1 MKKFTAG
8 MVKDPE
14 RVDQP
19 EGTYRDALNANLYY
33 QKGAVVNEQGTAA
46 ITNVGG
52 FVIDEIIGQCAL
64 KDGRIVL
71 FFNYTLNQNPTS
83 AISVV
88 DPSAKT
94 NTIIYRN
101 SNLNFKASNTIEATS
116 KIDVNGEILVYFTDN
131 YMQKTVEP
139 FTGIEYISDYNPP
152 RVINITRQ
160 EQSSTVT
167 QLYDNADYTV
177 EKLDLFLNSGFI
189 PEFRDI
195 KIEEGGGVVS
205 GTYHLAIAYVD
216 EDLNRTNYLVTS
228 NPVHLVTEHEDA
240 IPTESI
246 TGDPQGSQSNK
257 SISWVV
263 DIPVPSNYTHVR
275 PVVIQRFGG
284 GYSQESSEFAYELDI
299 VKIPEVTDSQ
309 LFTSL
314 EITYTGL
321 EQVAA
326 ASISEVVIDSV
337 RYETAKSFVQLDNRL
352 YISNLRARGD
362 IGYQRF
368 ANSIRVSPKVET
380 VQKFDPKRIHRTILN
395 NGYNSYQNGV
405 FTDST
410 SRYRN
415 IQQNDVG
422 DEYFN
427 SNVRKG
433 YKDVNLSHNYRGYRR
448 SEVYAFYISFVLKDG
463 SETYAYHIPGRE
475 AETIKGDTIYE
486 NAPLT
491 DITANAL
498 DSILGGF
505 DVGEFQDLYP
515 DAHLHEITDTQ
526 YMIDQNSTEMSYW
539 ENQDE
544 RYPTDDEFTVWSVDT
559 GGVPVEISSIKD
571 EKVRHH
577 KMPPNK
583 NLNFSFIDELSNTG
597 DNQVFPNLFGQG
609 EDSNQ
614 GAGVVLRESIKILG
628 VEFSNIPIPNFI
640 KDQVQGFKIYYAKRT
655 QQEKTVIGQSTVIPS
670 WYEDVI
676 AVTTGMISAA
686 NGPYEDAWFLKG
698 LISPWYSKYPRIK
711 NAPNSPAGDARTE
724 YRAMS
729 VFSFHDFN
737 LLKNKHTLSGASH
750 IDIQKIL
757 TMRMWLGGNNKNS
770 QYLKPYIL
778 DSTWINATIGNTEW
792 YEWVNNGDG
801 YYDDIAFAGSGG
813 EAIPKGP
820 AKYWTSIWVAQRYD
834 NPGKPLVAGRWNTEE
849 PNASL
854 GYWVN
859 NYQTIFAIA
868 PNSRT
873 YITGSTLLKNTD
885 SSAFNNADY
894 LMHFAGESCAVFGL
908 ISGLP
913 VLVEQRNFNPDI
925 LVTSSFYAKWW
936 NPTPPSGGPGTW
948 FNPQA
953 FSNLADS
960 NKNLNELNSTIS
972 NSEYRSWP
980 TLFLV
985 NLCSYKTNVYK
996 PFDQQ
1001 KLVWTGYYQPLDDAR
1016 SAGAKEEDNEY
1027 MYNTR
1032 TVFGGDTYIGR
1043 HSFRT
1048 TSQDYGACF
1057 FYPHW
1062 TNEDGETNSQ
1072 TGTYFEDGA
1081 LWNQLNWF
1089 PYPWNTSSAHT
1100 QQFKYRPIDPYST
1113 AYNFF
1118 CESDDLLGFRHQ
1130 GDNSEGVTVAESI
1143 FFDASIGAD
1152 VVFNGPNNDNTK
1164 SENLLYMNNYSAVQ
1178 DIKVT
1183 APRPKKLF
1191 NPTSYP
1197 TRTIRSTVDDGSI
1210 QDKYRF
1216 FLALDYKDI
1225 PKNRGEITKVFTL
1238 GSILYL
1244 HTERSLFVTRGRQQ
1258 LGLSDNTQAF
1268 VGSGDIFEQN
1278 PDEMIP
1284 TTEGYGGTDCQFA
1297 SLTTRFGQFFVN
1309 RRDRKVYM
1317 MSDNISELS
1326 SLGMEKWFL
1335 DNIPYELESYI
1346 NLEGLANF
1354 DSPTEHFGFH
1364 ATYDPKYKRII
1375 LSKRELVPT
1384 AEFLGLI
1391 ASGVSNIESIKG
1403 GISFFSVR
1411 ANKVVEVLFTDSDYF
1426 TADGWTV
1433 SYYPEIKVW
1442 GSRHSYLPVI
1452 FSNNQREYYSIVNG
1466 GGGNVW
1472 EHSNLNEPGS
1482 FYNKVYSF
1490 EFEYIDNSQVGQA
1503 KIFSAVRYWAEE
1515 VASKGAGQNLNIA
1528 KVTSPGF
1535 TEFYV
1540 YNSTQ
1545 ISEQKDIYYLTNA
1558 RLVNNFWYI
1567 NEFRDMSKYEFNAS
1581 TVLANEQLNVQDL
1594 FNEGSTTVP
1603 PTITMFTEE
1612 GVINN
1617 NYINANKSWYNQ
1629 KRFVDHYLGV
1639 RLINNN
1645 QAGNLVYLY
1654 SAGTK
1659 FRQSFR

>member
-8 MVKDPE
+8 MIKDPE

-52 FVIDEIIGQCAL
+52 FTIDNIIGQCAL

-71 FFNYTLNQNPTS
+71 FFNYTFNANPTS
-83 AISVV
+83 AISIV

-101 SNLNFKASNTIEATS
+101 SSLNFKASNTIEATS

-139 FTGIEYISDYNPP
+139 ATGIEYISEYNPP

-160 EQSSTVT
+160 EQSSTVAE
-167 QLYDNADYTV
+167 LYNNEDYTV

-189 PEFRDI
+189 PEFRNV

-216 EDLNRTNYLVTS
+216 EDLNRTNYLITS
-228 NPVHLVTEHEDA
+228 NPVHLVTEHEDS
-240 IPTESI
+240 IPTETI

-275 PVVIQRFGG
+275 PVIIQRFGG

-299 VKIPEVTDSQ
+299 VKIPEGIDDQ
-309 LFTSL
+309 LFASL

-321 EQVAA
+321 EQVAS

-368 ANSIRVSPKVET
+368 ANSITTAPKIKT
-380 VQKFDPKRIHRTILN
+380 VQKFDPKRIHSTILN
-395 NGYNSYQNGV
+395 DGYNSYQNGT
-405 FTDST
+405 FADST
-410 SRYRN
+410 TRYRN
-415 IQQNDVG
+415 IQQDDLNDG
-422 DEYFN
+422 NFN
-427 SNVRKG
+427 SKVRKG

-475 AETIKGDTIYE
+475 VETIKGGTVYE

-491 DITANAL
+491 DATASDLN
-498 DSILGGF
+498 SILDGF
-505 DVGEFQDLYP
+505 DIGEFQDLYP
-515 DAHLHEITDTQ
+515 DARLHEITDTQ
-526 YMIDQNSTEMSYW
+526 YLIDQDSTEMSYW

-544 RYPTDDEFTVWSVDT
+544 RYPTDDEFTVWSVNNDGT
-559 GGVPVEISSIKD
+559 PIEISSIQN

-583 NLNFSFIDELSNTG
+583 NLNFSFIDELDEADGQTY
-597 DNQVFPNLFGQG
+597 PNLFGQN
-609 EDSNQ
+609 ENSYD
-614 GAGVVLRESIKILG
+614 GAGVILQESIKILG
-628 VEFSNIPIPNFI
+628 VEFSNIPIPKFI

-686 NGPYEDAWFLKG
+686 NGPYSDAWFLKG
-698 LISPWYSKYPRIK
+698 LISPWYSKYPKIT
-711 NAPNSPAGDARTE
+711 NAPNSPAGR

-750 IDIQKIL
+750 IDVQKVL
-757 TMRMWLGGNNKNS
+757 TMRMWVGGNNKMS
-770 QYLKPYIL
+770 EETEDYVL
-778 DSTWINATIGNTEW
+778 DPVWINSTIGNTQW
-792 YEWVNNGDG
+792 SEWVDDNDNG
-801 YYDDIAFAGSGG
+801 YYDAIADAEPVG
-813 EAIPKGP
+813 AVN
-820 AKYWTSIWVAQRYD
+820 YWTSIWVAQRYK
-834 NPGKPLVAGRWNTEE
+834 NPGKVLEGGSWNTDQT
-849 PNASL
+849 AQSL
-854 GYWVN
+854 AYWVN
-859 NYQTIFAIA
+859 NYQTIFAIS
-868 PNSRT
+868 PNSRS
-873 YITGSTLLKNTD
+873 YITGSTFLKNTD
-885 SSAFNNADY
+885 SSAFNNVDY

-908 ISGLP
+908 VSGLP
-913 VLVEQRNFNPDI
+913 VLVEHRNFGYTDDI
-925 LVTSSFYAKWW
+925 IYAQASLASYAKWFS
-936 NPTPPSGGPGTW
+936 PSLAGTGRW
-948 FNPQA
+948 FSAQDNEIVA
-953 FSNLADS
+953 N
-960 NKNLNELNSTIS
+960 NNRRLNELNSIVGTG
-972 NSEYRSWP
+972 EYRSWP

-1001 KLVWTGYYQPLDDAR
+1001 RLVWTGYYQPLDDAR
-1016 SAGAKEEDNEY
+1016 SGEAKEEDNAY
-1027 MYNTR
+1027 IYRTS
-1032 TVFGGDTYIGR
+1032 TVFGGDTYVGR
-1043 HSFRT
+1043 YSFRT

-1057 FYPHW
+1057 FNPVW
-1062 TNEDGETNSQ
+1062 LEENGDWNQ
-1072 TGTYFEDGA
+1072 DFD
-1081 LWNQLNWF
+1081 LWNKLNWVS
-1089 PYPWNTSSAHT
+1089 YGWNTSGVHN
-1100 QQFKYRPIDPYST
+1100 QQYQYRAVDPYAT
-1113 AYNFF
+1113 VYNFF

-1130 GDNSEGVTVAESI
+1130 GDNSAGVTPAESL

-1152 VVFNGPNNDNTK
+1152 VLFGGPNNDYTK

-1191 NPTSYP
+1191 NPTFYP

-1238 GSILYL
+1238 GSILYM

-1309 RRDRKVYM
+1309 RKDRKVYM
-1317 MSDNISELS
+1317 MSENISELS

-1346 NLEGLANF
+1346 DFSGDLNF
-1354 DSPTEHFGFH
+1354 DSPTEYFGFNSV
-1364 ATYDPKYKRII
+1364 YDPKYKRII
-1375 LSKRELVPT
+1375 LSKKELIPKGELLSILTGGYTVTVDSVSTTSITLGGTFPQSGGK
-1384 AEFLGLI
+1384 AVFEFSDTSNFE
-1391 ASGVSNIESIKG
+1391 AS
-1403 GISFFSVR
+1403 
-1411 ANKVVEVLFTDSDYF
+1411 
-1426 TADGWTV
+1426 GWTV

-1452 FSNNQREYYSIVNG
+1452 FANNQREYYSLING
-1466 GGGNVW
+1466 GEGNVW
-1472 EHSNLNEPGS
+1472 EHSDLNNPGS
-1482 FYNKVYSF
+1482 FYNKTYSF
-1490 EFEYIDNSQVGQA
+1490 EFEYIDNSQVGEA

-1515 VASKGAGQNLNIA
+1515 VASKGAGQNLTIA

-1567 NEFRDMSKYEFNAS
+1567 NEFRDMSKYDFNAS
-1581 TVLANEQLNVQDL
+1581 EVLANGQLNVQDL
-1594 FNEGSTTVP
+1594 FNEGSTTIS
-1603 PTITMFTEE
+1603 PTTTMFTEE

-1617 NYINANKSWYNQ
+1617 DYIDTNKSWYNQ
-1629 KRFVDHYLGV
+1629 KRFIDHYLGV

-1645 QAGNLVYLY
+1645 QEGNLVYLY

>member
-8 MVKDPE
+8 MIKDPE

-33 QKGAVVNEQGTAA
+33 QKGAVVNEQGTTP
-46 ITNVGG
+46 IDNKG
-52 FVIDEIIGQCAL
+52 FTKIDNIIGQCAL

-71 FFNYTLNQNPTS
+71 FFNYTFNTETTS
-83 AISVV
+83 AISIV
-88 DPSAKT
+88 DPSAKI

-101 SNLNFKASNTIEATS
+101 PELNFQPSNTIEATS
-116 KIDVNGEILVYFTDN
+116 KIDVNGNILVYFTDN

-139 FTGIEYISDYNPP
+139 ATGIEYISDYNPP

-160 EQSSTVT
+160 EQSSTVAR
-167 QLYDNADYTV
+167 LYDNEDYTV

-205 GTYHLAIAYVD
+205 GTYHLALAYVD
-216 EDLNRTNYLVTS
+216 EDLNRTNYLATS

-275 PVVIQRFGG
+275 PVIIQRFGG

-299 VKIPEVTDSQ
+299 VKIPEGIDNQ
-309 LFTSL
+309 LFASL

-321 EQVAA
+321 EQVAS

-368 ANSIRVSPKVET
+368 ANSIRTAPKIRT
-380 VQKFDPKRIHRTILN
+380 VRKFDPKRIHSTILN
-395 NGYNSYQNGV
+395 NGYNSYGQGET
-405 FTDST
+405 FSDST
-410 SRYRN
+410 NRYRD
-415 IQQNDVG
+415 IQQDNINDG
-422 DEYFN
+422 NFN

-475 AETIKGDTIYE
+475 AETIRGGTVYE
-486 NAPLT
+486 NDPLT
-491 DITANAL
+491 DTTANAL

-515 DAHLHEITDTQ
+515 DARLHEITDTQ
-526 YMIDQNSTEMSYW
+526 YMINPNSTEMSYW

-544 RYPTDDEFTVWSVDT
+544 RYPTDDEFTVWSVNTD
-559 GGVPVEISSIKD
+559 GDPVEVNSIQNK
-571 EKVRHH
+571 KVRHH

-583 NLNFSFIDELSNTG
+583 NLNFSFIDELDDETAQTS
-597 DNQVFPNLFGQG
+597 PNLFGEN
-609 EDSNQ
+609 EDSYN
-614 GAGVVLRESIKILG
+614 GAGLVLNESIKILG
-628 VEFSNIPIPNFI
+628 VEFSNIPIPKFI

-670 WYEDVI
+670 WYEDII
-676 AVTTGMISAA
+676 AVTTGMVSAA
-686 NGPYEDAWFLKG
+686 NGPYSDAWFLKG
-698 LISPWYSKYPRIK
+698 LISPWYSKYPKIT
-711 NAPNSPAGDARTE
+711 NAPNSPAGDIRTK
-724 YRAMS
+724 YRAIS

-750 IDIQKIL
+750 IDIQKVL
-757 TMRMWLGGNNKNS
+757 TMRMWVGGNNKMPPEN
-770 QYLKPYIL
+770 QNYVL
-778 DSTWINATIGNTEW
+778 DPIWINSTIGNTVW
-792 YEWVNNGDG
+792 SEWVDDNGND
-801 YYDDIAFAGSGG
+801 YYD
-813 EAIPKGP
+813 AIENAAPLGIVN
-820 AKYWTSIWVAQRYD
+820 YWTSIWVAQRYK
-834 NPGKPLVAGRWNTEE
+834 NPGKVLEGGSWSTDQVDADL
-849 PNASL
+849 A
-854 GYWVN
+854 YWVN
-859 NYQTIFAIA
+859 NHQTIFAIS
-868 PNSRT
+868 PNSRS

-885 SSAFNNADY
+885 SAAFNNVDY

-908 ISGLP
+908 VSGLP
-913 VLVEQRNFNPDI
+913 VLVEHRNFAYDASAGAV
-925 LVTSSFYAKWW
+925 LQQYAKWW
-936 NPTPPSGGPGTW
+936 YPNNTGPGNW
-948 FNPQA
+948 FDAQDPA
-953 FSNLADS
+953 AVADR
-960 NKNLNELNSTIS
+960 NKQLNELNSIVGTG
-972 NSEYRSWP
+972 EYRSWP

-1001 KLVWTGYYQPLDDAR
+1001 KLVWTGYYQPLDDAKSEEAR
-1016 SAGAKEEDNEY
+1016 EEDNTY
-1027 MYNTR
+1027 IYNTS
-1032 TVFGGDTYIGR
+1032 TVFGGDTYVGR
-1043 HSFRT
+1043 YSFRT

-1057 FYPHW
+1057 YNSNW
-1062 TNEDGETNSQ
+1062 VDEDGDSNT
-1072 TGTYFEDGA
+1072 DLA
-1081 LWNQLNWF
+1081 LWNKLNWVS
-1089 PYPWNTSSAHT
+1089 YGWNSSAQHT
-1100 QQFKYRPIDPYST
+1100 RPYQYRAVDPYAT
-1113 AYNFF
+1113 VYNFF

-1130 GDNSEGVTVAESI
+1130 GDNSEGVTVAESL

-1152 VVFNGPNNDNTK
+1152 VLFNGPNNDNTK

-1191 NPTSYP
+1191 NPTFYP

-1225 PKNRGEITKVFTL
+1225 PKNRGEITKAFTL

-1317 MSDNISELS
+1317 MSENIEELS

-1335 DNIPYELESYI
+1335 DNIPYQLESYI
-1346 NLEGLANF
+1346 DLGDDINF
-1354 DSPTEHFGFH
+1354 DSPTEYFGFN

-1375 LSKRELVPT
+1375 LCKKELIPQ
-1384 AEFLGLI
+1384 EGLI
-1391 ASGVSNIESIKG
+1391 KLLTGKTE
-1403 GISFFSVR
+1403 FF
-1411 ANKVVEVLFTDSDYF
+1411 VEVTTDGLVLTGDVVGGKI
-1426 TADGWTV
+1426 TANFADEEFFLPGGWTV
-1433 SYYPEIKVW
+1433 SYYPELKVW
-1442 GSRHSYLPVI
+1442 GSRHSYLPTL
-1452 FSNNQREYYSIVNG
+1452 FANNQREYYSIING
-1466 GGGNVW
+1466 ARYNVW
-1472 EHSNLNEPGS
+1472 EHSNLNAPGNYYDKQ
-1482 FYNKVYSF
+1482 YNF
-1490 EFEYIDNSQVGQA
+1490 EFEYIDNSQAGQA
-1503 KIFSAVRYWAEE
+1503 KIFNALRYWAEE
-1515 VASKGAGQNLNIA
+1515 LTPDGAGQNLSIN

-1535 TEFYV
+1535 TQFYV

-1545 ISEQKDIYYLTNA
+1545 LSEQKDIYYLTNA

-1567 NEFRDMSKYEFNAS
+1567 NEFRDMSRYEFNAS
-1581 TVLANEQLNVQDL
+1581 TVLANEQLNVQDM
-1594 FNEGSTTVP
+1594 FNQGSTTAP
-1603 PTITMFTEE
+1603 NNIPMFTQE
-1612 GVINN
+1612 GIINN
-1617 NYINANKSWYNQ
+1617 NYINPDKSWYNQ

-1639 RLINNN
+1639 RLINDNL
-1645 QAGNLVYLY
+1645 AGNLVYLY

>member
-8 MVKDPE
+8 MIKDPE

-33 QKGAVVNEQGTAA
+33 QKGAVVNEQGTTA
-46 ITNVGG
+46 IDNRG
-52 FVIDEIIGQCAL
+52 FTAIDNIIGQCAL

-71 FFNYTLNQNPTS
+71 FFNYTFASEPTS
-83 AISVV
+83 AISIV

-101 SNLNFKASNTIEATS
+101 PELNFQPSNTIEATS
-116 KIDVNGEILVYFTDN
+116 KIDVNGNILVYFTDN

-139 FTGIEYISDYNPP
+139 YTGIEYISDYNPP

-167 QLYDNADYTV
+167 RLYNNEDYTV

-205 GTYHLAIAYVD
+205 GTYHLALAYVD
-216 EDLNRTNYLVTS
+216 EDLNRTNYLATS

-299 VKIPEVTDSQ
+299 VKIPDGIDNQ
-309 LFTSL
+309 LFASL
-314 EITYTGL
+314 EVTYTGL

-368 ANSIRVSPKVET
+368 ANNIRVYPISTSVE
-380 VQKFDPKRIHRTILN
+380 KFDPKRIHSVILN
-395 NGYNSYQNGV
+395 EGYSKISG
-405 FTDST
+405 ST
-410 SRYRN
+410 LVNYFDLYKN
-415 IQQNDVG
+415 LQQNNVG
-422 DEYFN
+422 DSFFA

-433 YKDVNLSHNYRGYRR
+433 YKDVRMSHKYRGYRR

-475 AETIKGDTIYE
+475 TKTIDKINHPE
-486 NAPLT
+486 NAPIS
-491 DITANAL
+491 DASAAL
-498 DSILGGF
+498 ESIGL
-505 DVGEFQDLYP
+505 DTSEFEDLYP
-515 DAHLHEITDTQ
+515 DSKIYQITDSQ
-526 YMIDQNSTEMSYW
+526 FLLDPFSQEMSYW
-539 ENQDE
+539 ENEDE
-544 RYPTDDEFTVWSVDT
+544 LYPDTEDFSTWSVDPN
-559 GGVPVEISSIKD
+559 GNPISVGVD
-571 EKVRHH
+571 LQNTNVRHH

-583 NLNFSFIDELSNTG
+583 NTIYSFISADGLYTDEVT
-597 DNQVFPNLFGQG
+597 PNLF
-609 EDSNQ
+609 NQ
-614 GAGVVLRESIKILG
+614 SAENSGLVLEESIKILG
-628 VEFSNIPIPNFI
+628 VNFTNIAIPTFI
-640 KDQVQGFKIYYAKRT
+640 AGQVQGFKIYYAKRN
-655 QQEKTVIGQSTVIPS
+655 QQEKTVLGQSVVVPS
-670 WYEDVI
+670 WYEDKM
-676 AVTTGMISAA
+676 ALGTRMSNAA
-686 NGPYEDAWFLKG
+686 HGPYHDAWFLKG
-698 LISPWYSKYPRIK
+698 LLPPYYSSYPELLNSQVPNISGFSYQGNDRPEVRV
-711 NAPNSPAGDARTE
+711 
-724 YRAMS
+724 MS
-729 VFSFHDFN
+729 TFSFHDFN
-737 LLKNKHTLSGASH
+737 MLKNKHTLSGASH
-750 IDIQKIL
+750 IDIQKVL
-757 TMRMWLGGNNKNS
+757 NMRMYSGGNKKLAPSGTN
-770 QYLKPYIL
+770 YML
-778 DSTWINATIGNTEW
+778 DGDWINTTIGNTQW
-792 YEWVNNGDG
+792 YEWTSGGQEQAVHGNP
-801 YYDDIAFAGSGG
+801 DDITVDPQGVAN
-813 EAIPKGP
+813 
-820 AKYWTSIWVAQRYD
+820 YWTSIWVAQRYY
-834 NPGKPLVAGRWNTEE
+834 NPDYVNTS
-849 PNASL
+849 NTAWSTDSASQGL
-854 GYWVN
+854 YYFVN
-859 NYQTIFAIA
+859 NYHTIFTID
-868 PNSRT
+868 PNSKT
-873 YITGSTLLKNTD
+873 YITGSTLLLNTE
-885 SSAFNNADY
+885 SGAFKDLDY
-894 LMHFAGESCAVFGL
+894 LMHFAGESCMAFSL
-908 ISGLP
+908 SSGLP
-913 VLVEQRNFNPDI
+913 VLIIEGDHSTA
-925 LVTSSFYAKWW
+925 LASTYAKWW
-936 NPTPPSGGPGTW
+936 SDAYWATATGALNATTLGYDLEEVNVGGEGVDGLPPV
-948 FNPQA
+948 A
-953 FSNLADS
+953 
-960 NKNLNELNSTIS
+960 
-972 NSEYRSWP
+972 EYRAWP
-980 TLFLV
+980 TMFLI

-1001 KLVWTGYYQPLDDAR
+1001 KLVWTGYYQPIESVERPTAEGSRLE
-1016 SAGAKEEDNEY
+1016 SNPYVYKTE
-1027 MYNTR
+1027 
-1032 TVFGGDTYIGR
+1032 TVFGGDTYVGR
-1043 HSFRT
+1043 YSFRT
-1048 TSQDYGACF
+1048 TSQDWGACF
-1057 FYPHW
+1057 RASSSQYSINDKRSW
-1062 TNEDGETNSQ
+1062 T
-1072 TGTYFEDGA
+1072 
-1081 LWNQLNWF
+1081 
-1089 PYPWNTSSAHT
+1089 TSSFQSNT
-1100 QQFKYRPIDPYST
+1100 LLYQTTPSYRAVDPFATVYS
-1113 AYNFF
+1113 FF

-1130 GDNSEGVTVAESI
+1130 GDNSEGVTPAESI
-1143 FFDASIGAD
+1143 FFDASVGSH
-1152 VVFNGPNNDNTK
+1152 VLFNGPNNDNTK

-1191 NPTSYP
+1191 NPTFYP

-1225 PKNRGEITKVFTL
+1225 PKNRGQITKAFTL

-1317 MSDNISELS
+1317 MSENIEELS

-1335 DNIPYELESYI
+1335 DNIPYQLESYI
-1346 NLEGLANF
+1346 DLGDDINF
-1354 DSPTEHFGFH
+1354 DSPTENFGFN

-1375 LSKRELVPT
+1375 LSKKELIPIGT
-1384 AEFLGLI
+1384 LLTILDGGYTI
-1391 ASGVSNIESIKG
+1391 NIDSITND
-1403 GISFFSVR
+1403 GISISGNFPSSGGKERFLFSDR
-1411 ANKVVEVLFTDSDYF
+1411 TNFQE
-1426 TADGWTV
+1426 DGWTI
-1433 SYYPEIKVW
+1433 SYYPELKVW
-1442 GSRHSYLPVI
+1442 GSRHSYLPAL
-1452 FSNNQREYYSIVNG
+1452 FANNQREYYGIVNG
-1466 GGGNVW
+1466 AGDNVW
-1472 EHSNLNEPGS
+1472 EHSNLNAPGNY
-1482 FYNKVYSF
+1482 YNNQYNF

-1503 KIFSAVRYWAEE
+1503 KIFNALRYWAEE
-1515 VASKGAGQNLNIA
+1515 LTPDGAGQNLSIN

-1535 TEFYV
+1535 TQFYV

-1545 ISEQKDIYYLTNA
+1545 LSGQKDIYYLTNA

-1567 NEFRDMSKYEFNAS
+1567 NEFRDMSAYEFNSS
-1581 TVLANEQLNVQDL
+1581 TVLANEQLNVQDM
-1594 FNEGSTTVP
+1594 FNQGSTTVQDDEP
-1603 PTITMFTEE
+1603 MFTQE

-1617 NYINANKSWYNQ
+1617 NYINPNKSWYNQ

-1639 RLINNN
+1639 RLINDNL
-1645 QAGNLVYLY
+1645 AGNLVYLY